1 MTTHNSHK
9 KNTLKLTDH
18 HIVFALLRC
27 VAVSSKSAAAQ
38 GSITRSQF
46 NRGEIRGATQ
56 AWSLSLTFVLQEAA
70 RFTYTNETARQL
82 NFHLRRRH
90 ARRSRSACGRQARP
104 CLFSVFFRHHVRKEN
119 PMKNVSRI
127 AAITL
132 ASSLALLATGCDRK
146 PADQT
151 AGETVDHAVAETKQD
166 THELGNTLER
176 KADQAGQA
184 IDDTAITTSIKAKYL
199 ADDTLKGLDISVE
212 TEHGVVTL
220 TGSVQNDAAKS
231 LATTI
236 AQGVDGVASVNN
248 QLSIQ

>member
-1 MTTHNSHK
+1 
-9 KNTLKLTDH
+9 
-18 HIVFALLRC
+18 
-27 VAVSSKSAAAQ
+27 
-38 GSITRSQF
+38 
-46 NRGEIRGATQ
+46 
-56 AWSLSLTFVLQEAA
+56 
-70 RFTYTNETARQL
+70 
-82 NFHLRRRH
+82 
-90 ARRSRSACGRQARP
+90 
-104 CLFSVFFRHHVRKEN
+104 
-119 PMKNVSRI
+119 MKNVSRL
-127 AAITL
+127 AVITL